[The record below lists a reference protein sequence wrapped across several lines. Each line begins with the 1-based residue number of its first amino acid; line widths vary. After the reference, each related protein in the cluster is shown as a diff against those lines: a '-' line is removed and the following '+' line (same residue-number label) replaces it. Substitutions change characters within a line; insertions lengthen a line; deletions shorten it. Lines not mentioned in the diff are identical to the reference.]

1 MRTLTER
8 TLDQSP
14 SSPFRIPAGQ
24 HRSGLT
30 TPASPPA
37 RFRSPGPPGRFL
49 PSNPMRSLP
58 PGHLP
63 PGVQRPTDTAEG
75 TPQGQRAEQ
84 RKTAPYP
91 QTQTGEAAEA
101 VYDKAGNAAPEL
113 QRTLPT
119 GAWDPRRRP
128 LDAEE
133 WGGKTASDRKSSVM
147 AQTHA
152 ADITPRQTQ
161 GRESRSPFLGP
172 L

>member
-30 TPASPPA
+30 TPS
-37 RFRSPGPPGRFL
+37 SHQL
-49 PSNPMRSLP
+49 PSAHRALLVDSCPRTRCAPSLQA
-58 PGHLP
+58 HLP
-63 PGVQRPTDTAEG
+63 PGVQRPTNTAEG

-113 QRTLPT
+113 QRTLPA

-133 WGGKTASDRKSSVM
+133 SGGKTASDRKSSRM
-147 AQTHA
+147 AQTH
-152 ADITPRQTQ
+152 DGTDPR
-161 GRESRSPFLGP
+161 SRHSLRGK
-172 L
+172 LHR